1 MVTETQL
8 QHNSNSK
15 PGIHDIKTFT
25 FKKEEGRWFIYLP
38 EYLEHGW
45 TKKDLEM
52 VEGAHKL
59 LNTIASGAP
68 KVTLRLST
76 EPFDGADVLEL
87 MEHCPAPK
95 GGAIYLLETCHGR
108 EISSFIWIC
117 DIALFVFGDL
127 PEHIYVQRVRKARK
141 GEEADV

>member
-1 MVTETQL
+1 MFETQAYR
-8 QHNSNSK
+8 QSSNAQ
-15 PGIHDIKTFT
+15 PQEQVKTFT
-25 FKKEEGRWFIYLP
+25 FKKEDGSWYIYLP
-38 EYLEHGW
+38 EYLEQGW
-45 TKKDLEM
+45 SKNDLVME
-52 VEGAHKL
+52 EGAHKL
-59 LNTIASGAP
+59 LNTIAGGRS

-76 EPFDGADVLEL
+76 EPFEGADLLEL
-87 MEHCPAPK
+87 MEHCEAPK
-95 GGAIYLLETCHGR
+95 GGAVYLLETCHGR